1 MRSWKKLLV
10 ILLLAATVVSCQKAY
25 HQKGETYYLIG
36 NNMENPYWKEVRQ
49 GFLAGVRSLGL
60 ELNGEVGGPATR
72 NVEQQLVEFR
82 KAVAARPAGILVSPA
97 EPGPFTEP
105 IDQAIEQGI
114 PVITIDSDA
123 PESKR
128 VTFIGTDN
136 YQAGRQG
143 GEIALKILQKVLSD
157 RKVKQVNIIIL
168 TVPGQLNLDERV
180 RGYREVLARNRK
192 IRILAVLNN
201 EGSIQKSHDLIT
213 TQLERPGAFIDGIVC
228 VEAAGGE
235 GAVSALYKID
245 AQGKIPIIA
254 MDKNQ
259 ETLDWIERGGI
270 AATISQKP
278 YTMAYY
284 GVKLLDDLHHNAV
297 RQFKDWKTAP
307 VYPLPSRI
315 DTGTAVVNKENLKE
329 FEESLPPPPGP
340 LG

>member
-1 MRSWKKLLV
+1 MRNWKKLFV
-10 ILLLAATVVSCQKAY
+10 ILLLAATAFSCQKAY
-25 HQKGETYYLIG
+25 HQKSETYYLIG
-36 NNMENPYWKEVRQ
+36 NNMENPYWQEVRQ
-49 GFLAGVRSLGL
+49 GFHAGVRSLGL
-60 ELNGEVGGPATR
+60 EVNGEVGGPATR
-72 NVEQQLVEFR
+72 NVEEQLAAFR

-97 EPGPFTEP
+97 ESGPFNEP
-105 IDQAIEQGI
+105 INQAIELGI

-128 VTFIGTDN
+128 ITFIGTDN
-136 YQAGRQG
+136 YRAGRQG
-143 GEIALKILQKVLSD
+143 GEIALKVLQKVLSD

-180 RGYREVLARNRK
+180 RGYRDVLARHRK

-201 EGSIQKSHDLIT
+201 EGSISKSHDLIEA
-213 TQLERPGAFIDGIVC
+213 QLERPGAFIDGIIC

-278 YTMAYY
+278 YTMAFY

-307 VYPLPSRI
+307 VNPLPVRI
-315 DTGTAVVNKENLKE
+315 DTGTGVVNKENLKE
-329 FEESLPPPPGP
+329 FEEALPPPPGP